1 MFITCIHVA
10 VIVLALLPSV
20 LTVWQKDKTRHIWLD
35 ITVTLSAAA
44 AAFLLVVPIGVEDFG
59 FNHSIEFF
67 VWLAAVAVGTVAVL
81 VLFAVNFRKN
91 KRCVLLAAHL
101 VVSAILVLTAVFEGY
116 TALLTAAVVFL
127 ALGLVRHSLARR
139 DRAN

>member
-59 FNHSIEFF
+59 FNHGIELF
-67 VWLAAVAVGTVAVL
+67 VWLAAIAVGTVAVL

-91 KRCVLLAAHL
+91 KSCVQLAAHL

-127 ALGLVRHSLARR
+127 ALGLVRHALARR